1 MNEFIKE
8 AEKILIEAN
17 QSIEKVELK
26 QKDDFELCII
36 TMQNGHKYA
45 VNITGCT
52 KMAALYD
59 IVKFMVWR

>member
-17 QSIEKVELK
+17 QSIEKVEAKTQGVL
-26 QKDDFELCII
+26 DMVII

-45 VNITGCT
+45 VDVTGCS
-52 KMAALYD
+52 KMQALYD

>member
-8 AEKILIEAN
+8 VEKILIEAN
-17 QSIEKVELK
+17 QSIEKVEAKTQGVL
-26 QKDDFELCII
+26 DMAII

-45 VNITGCT
+45 VNVTGCS
-52 KMAALYD
+52 KMQALYD